1 MSGSAINKRA
11 REIYD
16 WRKEHGIPG
25 SNLDDWRRAEVE
37 VENEKRGMVIAT
49 AAPATKIGGIVT
61 PEIAKR
67 SSVRAS
73 AFVIKVVETV

>member
-1 MSGSAINKRA
+1 MYKSAITKRA

-16 WRKEHGIPG
+16 WRKERDIPG

-37 VENEKRGMVIAT
+37 VKNEKRGMIIAT
-49 AAPATKIGGIVT
+49 IASKTKIGGIVT
-61 PEIAKR
+61 PELAKR

-73 AFVIKVVETV
+73 AFIIKVVKTV

>member
-1 MSGSAINKRA
+1 VYKSAINKRA

-16 WRKEHGIPG
+16 WRKKHNVPG

-37 VENEKRGMVIAT
+37 IENEKRGMVIVTT
-49 AAPATKIGGIVT
+49 APTTKIGGIVT
-61 PEIAKR
+61 PELAKT

-73 AFVIKVVETV
+73 AFVVKVVETV